1 MPWGGLGGVLAG
13 DAEGVGGEGGSGEVE
28 EAGIAPA
35 VEAGEAGDAFSGLGS
50 GEADFCGG
58 AGFGN

>member
-1 MPWGGLGGVLAG
+1 M
-13 DAEGVGGEGGSGEVE
+13 GVGGWGGSGEVE